1 MLKKAFSPFQDK
13 PNILNIK
20 ALKQRRLSVGNRAY
34 DL

>member
-13 PNILNIK
+13 PNVLKIK
-20 ALKQRRLSVGNRAY
+20 VLKQLRLGVGNRAY